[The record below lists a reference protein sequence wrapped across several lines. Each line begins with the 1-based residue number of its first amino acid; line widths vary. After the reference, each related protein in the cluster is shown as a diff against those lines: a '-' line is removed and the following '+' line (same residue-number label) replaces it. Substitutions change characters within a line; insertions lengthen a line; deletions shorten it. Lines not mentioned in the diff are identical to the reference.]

1 MTITVPSIPVPV
13 PQSTDPTNFDERA
26 DALLAA
32 LPAVVVAQNL
42 QNIENNSLNATAVTA
57 AATATTKSGEASASA
72 TAASGSASTATSQAG
87 TATTSAA
94 SALDSQNAAAGSA
107 TAASGSASAASTSA
121 TTASTQASN
130 AATSASTSTTQA
142 GIATAQA
149 VIATAKAVLTAADVV
164 TTAASQAAA
173 LASKNAS
180 GVSEVNALASAN
192 AAALSYDSFD
202 DRYLGTKAAD
212 PSLDND
218 GASLLAGA
226 LYFNTASN
234 AMRVY
239 NGTTWQSTNLTAI
252 ADALYFRKPSAQ
264 AHCFTKTGAGTIAI
278 LAATDVAVAGQLVSF
293 SVQTAVVM
301 PTLTAGTDYAIYACT
316 DGTIRADASFSF
328 PTGYTALNSRKIG
341 GFHYAPGG
349 NAAARAGGDTTPA
362 INEYSIWDLKFKPA
376 SPDPRGQML
385 VSGGFWA
392 DIYPLGVDH
401 IINGTSKFNVT
412 IADGSSPPKVPTQFG
427 GNGTA
432 TYTTLTWWESAEVL
446 AAYGKRLPSYAEF
459 AALAFGTTEATS
471 GGTDPISTILRAA
484 FTSKWGAILATGN
497 MWFWGAN
504 FGGGAAGAAWT
515 ANTTGRGSTYQME
528 NAALFGG
535 SWDGSSYSGSRA
547 SNWANSPTFSYS
559 FFGARGVCDHVVLE

>member
-1 MTITVPSIPVPV
+1 MA
-13 PQSTDPTNFDERA
+13 QSDMQVA
-26 DALLAA
+26 D
-32 LPAVVVAQNL
+32 Q
-42 QNIENNSLNATAVTA
+42 
-57 AATATTKSGEASASA
+57 
-72 TAASGSASTATSQAG
+72 
-87 TATTSAA
+87 
-94 SALDSQNAAAGSA
+94 
-107 TAASGSASAASTSA
+107 
-121 TTASTQASN
+121 
-130 AATSASTSTTQA
+130 
-142 GIATAQA
+142 
-149 VIATAKAVLTAADVV
+149 
-164 TTAASQAAA
+164 
-173 LASKNAS
+173 
-180 GVSEVNALASAN
+180 
-192 AAALSYDSFD
+192 
-202 DRYLGTKAAD
+202 
-212 PSLDND
+212 D
-218 GASLLAGA
+218 GASFLVDINSHLAAIVSNYSGATEPATMTAFQWWADTSSGLMKQRNAANNAWVNKGLIANAQFGVEGGTFTGDISVPDEAYGAGWNGSLEVPTKNAIYDKIETIGA
-226 LYFNTASN
+226 LVVDGFFYKKDTN
-234 AMRVY
+234 AV
-239 NGTTWQSTNLTAI
+239 A
-252 ADALYFRKPSAQ
+252 
-264 AHCFTKTGAGTIAI
+264 FTKTAAGTISIKALTQI
-278 LAATDVAVAGQLVSF
+278 YVAGTLVSF
-293 SVQTAVVM
+293 ATDTAITM

-427 GNGTA
+427 GNGTT

-446 AAYGKRLPSYAEF
+446 AAYGKRLPTYAEF

-471 GGTDPISTILRAA
+471 GGTDPVSTILRAA

-528 NAALFGG
+528 NAAIFGG
-535 SWDGSSYSGSRA
+535 SWVEASNSGSRA
-547 SNWANSPTFSYS
+547 SYWSNSPTLSYTS
-559 FFGARGVCDHVVLE
+559 IGARGVCDHVVLE